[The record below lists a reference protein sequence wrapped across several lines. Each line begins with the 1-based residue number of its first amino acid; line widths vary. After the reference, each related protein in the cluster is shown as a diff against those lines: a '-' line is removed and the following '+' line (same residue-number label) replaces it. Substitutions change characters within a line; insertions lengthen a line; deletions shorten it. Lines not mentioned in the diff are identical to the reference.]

1 MLLGYIVSQRGIE
14 ANPEKVA
21 DLERMDPI
29 RDLNGVQRV
38 LGCLAALS
46 RFISQLGEKGLPLY
60 RLLKKHERFSCT
72 VEAQEALDRLKV
84 SLAHAPILTPP
95 QDSEPLYLYVAAT
108 TQVVSAVI
116 VVERAEEGHALPVQ
130 RPVYYISEVLSETKA
145 RYPQVQKLLYAV
157 VLTRRKLRH
166 YFEAHPVTVVSSFP
180 LGEIIRN
187 PDAACRIAKWSVEL
201 MGETLAYAPR
211 KAIKSQILAD
221 FVAEWKDTQLPPP
234 QIQAECWT
242 LYFDDSVMKTGTGA
256 GLLFVSPLGEHMRY
270 AMRLHF
276 PASNNMAEY
285 KALLSGPKTAIEIG
299 IKRLDVRG
307 DSQLVIDQVMKN
319 VNCHNDKMEAYCKAV
334 RALEDKFYGIELNHV
349 PRRYNEEVDEL
360 TKIALGRITVP
371 PNVFAWDIAQPSVN
385 LEPHPSSCKE
395 PSGAPSS
402 PAGAEPMDEDPSSE
416 AYVLSLLE
424 GYGADEAEAMDIEP
438 IPSERDWRD
447 KYIAWMDRGEL
458 PSDRSEAKR
467 IARIAKFFTLVD
479 DELYKRAASGILQRC
494 VPIPQGRELLRDI
507 HGGICGHHAA
517 PRTLVGN
524 AFRQGFYWPTTVA
537 DASEIVRTCE
547 GCQFYTRKTNLS
559 ARVLQTIPVTWPFA
573 VWVLDIV
580 GPLRKAPGG
589 YTHLLVAI
597 DKFSKWVEVRP
608 ITNLRAEQA
617 VTFFTDI
624 VYRFGVPNSI
634 TTDNGSQFTG
644 RKFLEFCDKFHIHV
658 VWAAV
663 AHPQTNGQVER
674 ANDMILQGLKPR
686 IFDRLNKSGR
696 KWLQELPA
704 VVWSLRTT
712 PSRATRFTPFF
723 LVHGAEAILPTDL
736 EYGSPRV
743 QG

>member
-1 MLLGYIVSQRGIE
+1 
-14 ANPEKVA
+14 
-21 DLERMDPI
+21 
-29 RDLNGVQRV
+29 
-38 LGCLAALS
+38 
-46 RFISQLGEKGLPLY
+46 
-60 RLLKKHERFSCT
+60 
-72 VEAQEALDRLKV
+72 
-84 SLAHAPILTPP
+84 
-95 QDSEPLYLYVAAT
+95 
-108 TQVVSAVI
+108 
-116 VVERAEEGHALPVQ
+116 
-130 RPVYYISEVLSETKA
+130 
-145 RYPQVQKLLYAV
+145 V
-157 VLTRRKLRH
+157 VLARRKLRH

-187 PDAACRIAKWSVEL
+187 PDAAGRIAKWSVEL

-221 FVAEWKDTQLPPP
+221 FVAEWTDTQLPPP

-242 LYFDDSVMKTGTGA
+242 LYFDGSVMKTGAGA
-256 GLLFVSPLGEHMRY
+256 GLLFVLPLGEHMRY
-270 AMRLHF
+270 AVRLHF
-276 PASNNMAEY
+276 LASNNMAEY
-285 KALLSGPKTAIEIG
+285 EALLCGLKIAIEIG

-319 VNCHNDKMEAYCKAV
+319 ASSHDDKMEAYCKAV

-349 PRRYNEEVDEL
+349 PRRYNEEADEL
-360 TKIALGRITVP
+360 AKIVSGWTTIP
-371 PNVFAWDIAQPSVN
+371 QNVFARDIAQPSVN
-385 LEPHPSSCKE
+385 LEPHPSNCEE
-395 PSGAPSS
+395 PSGVPSD
-402 PAGAEPMDEDPSSE
+402 PAGTEPMDEDPSSE

-424 GYGADEAEAMDIEP
+424 GYDADEDEAMDVEP
-438 IPSERDWRD
+438 TPSERDWRD
-447 KYIAWMDRGEL
+447 KYITWMDRGEL
-458 PSDRSEAKR
+458 PLERSEARR
-467 IARIAKFFTLVD
+467 IARMAKSFALID
-479 DELYKRAASGILQRC
+479 GELYKRTASGILQRC

-507 HGGICGHHAA
+507 HAGVCGHHAP

-524 AFRQGFYWPTTVA
+524 AFRQGFYWPTAVA

-547 GCQFYTRKTNLS
+547 GCQFYTRKSNLP
-559 ARVLQTIPVTWPFA
+559 AHVLQPIPVTWPFV
-573 VWVLDIV
+573 VWGLDIV

-589 YTHLLVAI
+589 YTHLLVVI

-634 TTDNGSQFTG
+634 ITDNGSQCTG

-658 VWAAV
+658 DWAAV
-663 AHPQTNGQVER
+663 AHPQTNGQVEH
-674 ANDMILQGLKPR
+674 ANGMILQGLKPR

-723 LVHGAEAILPTDL
+723 LVHGAEAVLPTDL

-743 QG
+743 RGYDEGANQRAREDSLDQLEEARTVALMHSARYQQALRRYQACGGETSAKGTWS